1 MTEGDQEAGRRRPGL
16 VDMTVPNAARTADF
30 LVGGTDHFAADREAA
45 RALAAHAPGI
55 ARIPVQARAFRHRT
69 LRYLAAEAGLRQF
82 LDVGDGLVP
91 PGGTHEIT
99 QSVDPCC
106 RVVYTDT
113 DPLVL
118 GRVRALAAPGPG
130 LVTCVSGDIADV
142 DALLAGAAP
151 LFDPSRPVGLLLMST
166 LAHVPTTIAAARAVR
181 SLMAALPPGS
191 HLVIYHLAND
201 LGPQLAAVARQWNKT
216 ARRPITLRSRAAV
229 HALAGGLELVPP
241 GVVPVTRWRPDQL
254 PAAPQV
260 PLHGLVARKP

>member
-1 MTEGDQEAGRRRPGL
+1 
-16 VDMTVPNAARTADF
+16 
-30 LVGGTDHFAADREAA
+30 
-45 RALAAHAPGI
+45 
-55 ARIPVQARAFRHRT
+55 
-69 LRYLAAEAGLRQF
+69 
-82 LDVGDGLVP
+82 VP

-191 HLVIYHLAND
+191 HVVIYHLASD
-201 LGPQLAAVARQWNKT
+201 LDPAMPAAARLWNKT
-216 ARRPITLRSRAAV
+216 VPVPITLRSRADV
-229 HALAGGLELVPP
+229 LTLVAGLDLVPP
-241 GVVPVTRWRPDQL
+241 GAVPVTEWRPEQQP
-254 PAAPQV
+254 PAEQIPV
-260 PLHGLVARKP
+260 HGVVARKP